1 MQTKLQTQKLS
12 DFSADEK
19 QQQKVLGK
27 NLQNQRLYREFVKK
41 LIDRQSQRFNRVK
54 VFTPS
59 PEAEHVIPDRQ

>member
-1 MQTKLQTQKLS
+1 MSPDLS
-12 DFSADEK
+12 EK

-27 NLQNQRLYREFVKK
+27 KILQNQRLYREFVKK

>member
-1 MQTKLQTQKLS
+1 MSPDLS
-12 DFSADEK
+12 EK

-27 NLQNQRLYREFVKK
+27 KILRLYREFVKK